1 MSGHNKWSTI
11 KHKKAAQDAKRSK
24 IFSKIIKEITVAVK
38 EGGTDEASN
47 PRLRIALQNAKAA
60 NMPKDN
66 VLRAINKADKENTDL
81 QEMVFEGYAPHGI
94 AVVVECLSDN
104 KNRTVGAIRAIF
116 TKRGGNLGTSGS
128 VAFMF
133 DRKSVFVVKKD
144 NISDMDEFELEIID
158 AGAEDIEIDDE
169 GKVIITAAKEDF
181 GKLQKKLEELNVEI
195 ESAQLE
201 YIPKDRKEL
210 PVEQAKKVLQL
221 IEDFEDNDD
230 VQNVYHNL
238 ELTDELQSEL
248 EKE

>member
-38 EGGTDEASN
+38 EGGPNEESN
-47 PRLRIALQNAKAA
+47 PRLRIAIQNAKAA

-66 VLRAINKADKENTDL
+66 IVRAINKADKDNTDL
-81 QEMVFEGYAPHGI
+81 QEMVFEGYGPHGVPI
-94 AVVVECLSDN
+94 IVECLSDN

-128 VAFMF
+128 VVFMF
-133 DRKSVFVVKKD
+133 DRKSVFEIKKEGID
-144 NISDMDEFELEIID
+144 LEEFELEIID
-158 AGAEDIEIDDE
+158 AGAEDIVEEDDR
-169 GKVIITAAKEDF
+169 IIIYAAKEDF
-181 GKLQKKLEELNVEI
+181 GNLQKKLEEMGIEI
-195 ESAQLE
+195 DSARLE
-201 YIPKDRKEL
+201 YISKDRKTL

-238 ELTDELQSEL
+238 ELTDELQAEL

>member
-38 EGGTDEASN
+38 EGGPNEESN
-47 PRLRIALQNAKAA
+47 PRLRIAIQNAKAA

-66 VLRAINKADKENTDL
+66 ITRAINKADKDNTDL
-81 QEMVFEGYAPHGI
+81 QEMVFEGYGPHGVPI
-94 AVVVECLSDN
+94 IVECLSDN

-128 VAFMF
+128 VVFMF
-133 DRKSVFVVKKD
+133 DRKSVFEVKKD
-144 NISDMDEFELEIID
+144 GIDLEEFELEIID
-158 AGAEDIEIDDE
+158 AGAEDIVEEDDR
-169 GKVIITAAKEDF
+169 IIIYGAKEDF
-181 GKLQKKLEELNVEI
+181 GNLQKKLEAMGIEI
-195 ESAQLE
+195 DSARLE
-201 YIPKDRKEL
+201 YIPKDHKTL

-238 ELTDELQSEL
+238 ELTDELQAEL